1 MLLKCKCHLFCYWFA
16 HRKYQKFNLCR
27 KCYESRICKSFFIII
42 INIITE
48 RSTSKGRSRKTAFRK
63 LVFWKNL
70 IKRLFS
76 RNLNQYQG
84 FSSFAYINHLWLSIL
99 LHACLSVVVVFWR
112 SVYRVLELFIECSA
126 NASPQP
132 CQTSPALVIEEYNLL
147 RCPCA
152 WVIAVLTFETQ
163 CSFFYCLL
171 GCGMACP
178 FLQWCK
184 LKKHPSAA
192 LAWAK
197 HITRTVGLLPKI
209 PSAVFRSQRLMT
221 WVVSSFSK

>member
-27 KCYESRICKSFFIII
+27 KCYESHICKSFFI

-76 RNLNQYQG
+76 RNLNQYQR

-112 SVYRVLELFIECSA
+112 FVYRVLELFIECSA
-126 NASPQP
+126 NASPQS

-152 WVIAVLTFETQ
+152 WVIAVRSPVQLLWLLVRLWNGLPLPPVMQAEETPK
-163 CSFFYCLL
+163 CSISL
-171 GCGMACP
+171 
-178 FLQWCK
+178 
-184 LKKHPSAA
+184 
-192 LAWAK
+192 
-197 HITRTVGLLPKI
+197 
-209 PSAVFRSQRLMT
+209 
-221 WVVSSFSK
+221 SKTYN